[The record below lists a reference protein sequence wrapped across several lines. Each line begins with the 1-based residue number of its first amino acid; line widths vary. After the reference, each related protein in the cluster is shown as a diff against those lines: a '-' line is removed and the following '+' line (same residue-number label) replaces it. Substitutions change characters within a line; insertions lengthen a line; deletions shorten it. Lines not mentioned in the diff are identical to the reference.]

1 MAERNETFIATIK
14 VNNEQAKAK
23 VAELE
28 KEIEKKN
35 NRLRELAGKRSKAAK
50 EETAHIRAELK
61 IFNAEYRERRDYPYA
76 YHLSD
81 AYGIHGPLRALL
93 PHRNDVRRNKQIFNL
108 LWITEKWS
116 ATFRKKSTPF

>member
-1 MAERNETFIATIK
+1 MSEIKLVYLRKNKYTSFNLAERNETFIATIK

-28 KEIEKKN
+28 KKIEKKN

-50 EETAHIRAELK
+50 EESVHIRAELK
-61 IFNAEYRERRDYPYA
+61 ILNAEYRERRDYPYA

-81 AYGIHGPLRALL
+81 AYGIEGALRALL
-93 PHRNDVRRNKQIFNL
+93 PP
-108 LWITEKWS
+108 
-116 ATFRKKSTPF
+116 KKNVK

>member
-35 NRLRELAGKRSKAAK
+35 NRLVNSQARGARQ
-50 EETAHIRAELK
+50 
-61 IFNAEYRERRDYPYA
+61 P
-76 YHLSD
+76 
-81 AYGIHGPLRALL
+81 
-93 PHRNDVRRNKQIFNL
+93 
-108 LWITEKWS
+108 
-116 ATFRKKSTPF
+116 RKKRHT